1 MAVRS
6 RIADWR
12 SWKSVSELDDD
23 TEASYKWQSDRENA
37 IVSLKAK
44 KVFKF
49 IPNGRRLDRKDK
61 FIVQLYA
68 AVDIVKHSFNTVS
81 RNRSK
86 SGKTTS
92 ATLKCELSP
101 TGE

>member
-44 KVFKF
+44 KSLSLFLMDA
-49 IPNGRRLDRKDK
+49 G
-61 FIVQLYA
+61 
-68 AVDIVKHSFNTVS
+68 STE
-81 RNRSK
+81 
-86 SGKTTS
+86 KTN
-92 ATLKCELSP
+92 LSYSCMP
-101 TGE
+101 LLIL

>member
-1 MAVRS
+1 MA
-6 RIADWR
+6 
-12 SWKSVSELDDD
+12 
-23 TEASYKWQSDRENA
+23 DRENA

-68 AVDIVKHSFNTVS
+68 AVDIVKHSFNTAS
-81 RNRSK
+81 
-86 SGKTTS
+86 
-92 ATLKCELSP
+92 
-101 TGE
+101 

>member
-61 FIVQLYA
+61 FLVQLYA
-68 AVDIVKHSFNTVS
+68 AVDIVKHSFNTAS
-81 RNRSK
+81 
-86 SGKTTS
+86 
-92 ATLKCELSP
+92 
-101 TGE
+101 